1 MSSFYAYLGRMKYIE
16 RWSLMRNTTKENIL
30 EHSAQVAH
38 LAHGIATV
46 ANKYFG
52 MDLSADK
59 ITTLALFHETS
70 EVITGDLPTPIKYH
84 NNRITEAY
92 KSIETLANDKLVST
106 LPTKMQPVYR
116 EITGSN
122 SDSVEK
128 KIVKYAD
135 RLAAYIKCVE
145 ELSSGNSE
153 FKNAESSVKAK
164 LDKDSENFPPLKYF
178 IDNFVEKKKKTLDD
192 LTL

>member
-16 RWSLMRNTTKENIL
+16 RWSLMRNTTRENIL

-46 ANKYFG
+46 ANEIFG
-52 MDLSADK
+52 MKLSVDK

-84 NNRITEAY
+84 NNKITEAY
-92 KSIETLANDKLVST
+92 KSIEALANEKLVST
-106 LPTKMQPVYR
+106 LPIEMQPVYR
-116 EITGSN
+116 EVTTVDK
-122 SDSVEK
+122 DSVEG

-135 RLAAYIKCVE
+135 RLSAYIKCIE
-145 ELSSGNSE
+145 ELNSGNNE
-153 FKNAESSVKAK
+153 FKNAASSVKAK
-164 LDKDSENFPPLKYF
+164 LDNDSNDFPPLEYF
-178 IDNFVEKKKKTLDD
+178 IENFVGSFSKTLDD
-192 LTL
+192 LKL